1 MTRTPTFPIR
11 STAFAALLLAALLA
25 GCASADLNR
34 KNEKLDK
41 SLSIFN
47 KQFESKMTDNVLPM
61 IHKDAREKFAL
72 DSLEFRERVTFFE
85 TTLIDFRYYKDDKDA
100 ELTADGPEEGFNR
113 AVAKIRYR
121 FVTLPSNQVR
131 TAIVEQ
137 EWLYE
142 GEDWFVKPKVA
153 PFLK

>member
-72 DSLEFRERVTFFE
+72 GGLDRAAETVVPGMICVTGGAPGAVEALRFIDVQ
-85 TTLIDFRYYKDDKDA
+85 TLQWQPVDGSSHY
-100 ELTADGPEEGFNR
+100 ELLRGVLSSPAGPGG
-113 AVAKIRYR
+113 VHHGAKR
-121 FVTLPSNQVR
+121 
-131 TAIVEQ
+131 
-137 EWLYE
+137 
-142 GEDWFVKPKVA
+142 
-153 PFLK
+153 